1 MIERTVYLQQLL
13 AWKDEP
19 LIKVVTGIRR
29 SGKSTLLQQYQAVLR
44 QEGVAE
50 EQMIAIN
57 LEDLRYEDLLEYHA
71 LYAYIE
77 ERLDKNRPSYIFID
91 EIQKVPAF
99 EKALDSLY
107 IKPNVDIYVTGS
119 NAFLLSGELATLL
132 SGRYVEIALLPLSFK
147 EYTQATA
154 LSGDEAFAEYLRT
167 GGFPYVATM
176 QRTDEKVDMY
186 LEGIYNTIIVRDI
199 EDRSLRSTLE
209 ARRGKINDV
218 TLLKAIAKYLASVVG
233 SPVSTRS
240 ITNYLVSS
248 GRKISPNTVSQYL
261 EALTEA
267 FIFYDADR
275 MDLAGKQLLKTNKK
289 YYIVDLGLRNH
300 ILPKRQYD
308 LGFSIENIVYFEL
321 LRRGYKAYVGRSGDY
336 EIDFVTQ
343 KQGAL
348 AYYQVTADMSAQET
362 FDRELRPLK
371 ALKDNY
377 PKVVLTLSRF
387 GLGNYE
393 GIEVKN
399 LVDWLLADEVT
410 R

>member
-209 ARRGKINDV
+209 ARRGK
-218 TLLKAIAKYLASVVG
+218 
-233 SPVSTRS
+233 
-240 ITNYLVSS
+240 
-248 GRKISPNTVSQYL
+248 
-261 EALTEA
+261 
-267 FIFYDADR
+267 
-275 MDLAGKQLLKTNKK
+275 
-289 YYIVDLGLRNH
+289 
-300 ILPKRQYD
+300 
-308 LGFSIENIVYFEL
+308 
-321 LRRGYKAYVGRSGDY
+321 
-336 EIDFVTQ
+336 
-343 KQGAL
+343 
-348 AYYQVTADMSAQET
+348 
-362 FDRELRPLK
+362 
-371 ALKDNY
+371 
-377 PKVVLTLSRF
+377 
-387 GLGNYE
+387 
-393 GIEVKN
+393 
-399 LVDWLLADEVT
+399 
-410 R
+410 

>member
-1 MIERTVYLQQLL
+1 MVERTSYLQQLA

-29 SGKSTLLQQYQAVLR
+29 SGKSTLLQQYQTLLR
-44 QEGVAE
+44 EMGVSE
-50 EQMIAIN
+50 EQIISIN
-57 LEDLRYEDLLEYHA
+57 LEDLRYEALLEYHA

-77 ERLDKNRPSYIFID
+77 ERIDQSERTYIFID
-91 EIQKVPAF
+91 EIQKVAHF

-119 NAFLLSGELATLL
+119 NAYLLSGELATLL
-132 SGRYVEIALLPLSFK
+132 SGRYVEISLLPLSFK
-147 EYTQATA
+147 EYLEATG
-154 LSGDEAFAEYLRT
+154 LEGDAAFAEYMRT
-167 GGFPYVATM
+167 GGFPYIATM
-176 QRTDEKVDMY
+176 NRSDEKVDMY

-199 EDRSLRSTLE
+199 EDRSMHSGLE
-209 ARRGKINDV
+209 ARRGKISDI
-218 TLLKAIAKYLASVVG
+218 TLLKAIAKYLSSVIG
-233 SPVSTRS
+233 SPVSVRS

-248 GRKISPNTVSQYL
+248 GRKLSANTVTHYL

-267 FIFYDADR
+267 FVFYEAER
-275 MDLAGKQLLKTNKK
+275 MDIAGKQLLKTNKK

-321 LRRGYKAYVGRSGDY
+321 RRRGYKVYVGRTGDY
-336 EIDFVTQ
+336 EIDFVAQ

-348 AYYQVTADMSAQET
+348 SYYQVTADMSAEET
-362 FDRELRPLK
+362 FERELRSLRTI
-371 ALKDNY
+371 KDNY
-377 PKVVLTLSRF
+377 AKTVLTLSKF
-387 GLGNYE
+387 GLGNYD

-399 LVDWLLADEVT
+399 LQTWLLEE
-410 R
+410 